1 MVLYNL
7 FVYFDD
13 GNSEATHPS
22 NCISKSKEISV
33 VAVSGSEYFR
43 VVASLTAFLKL
54 RYKAPKRV
62 SVPCILII

>member
-1 MVLYNL
+1 MVCTIKFVL
-7 FVYFDD
+7 FND

-62 SVPCILII
+62 SVPCILTI

>member
-1 MVLYNL
+1 MVCTIKFVL
-7 FVYFDD
+7 FND

-43 VVASLTAFLKL
+43 VVASFTA
-54 RYKAPKRV
+54 
-62 SVPCILII
+62 IIVIWV